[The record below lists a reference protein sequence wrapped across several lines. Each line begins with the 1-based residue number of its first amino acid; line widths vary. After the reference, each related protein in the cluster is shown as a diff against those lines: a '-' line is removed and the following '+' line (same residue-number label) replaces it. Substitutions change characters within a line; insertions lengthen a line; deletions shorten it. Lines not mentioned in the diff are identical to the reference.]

1 MRCWECNRAIKPLRL
16 FFNSFP
22 NIFSRPF
29 FFFLAF
35 MGSLDWPLINAES
48 PFFLTWNIH
57 GECFH
62 SFNTYKIQLWLLKEF
77 PKQSTPAFM
86 VFKKSFFRQC
96 IFPAFHPPAKYFR
109 RSYSSRVQYEN
120 HLIFLV
126 FALCCCSRDA
136 LKAIFH
142 RRREKCTFISPA
154 TAAAADIQYRFSQ
167 FFFWMGR

>member
-48 PFFLTWNIH
+48 PFFPLEIFMGNVST
-57 GECFH
+57 
-62 SFNTYKIQLWLLKEF
+62 LLIPTKYNCGYWKNF
-77 PKQSTPAFM
+77 PWFL
-86 VFKKSFFRQC
+86 KSFFRQC

-142 RRREKCTFISPA
+142 RRREKCTFIS

-167 FFFWMGR
+167 FFLNG